1 MDYKHK
7 LHISEATIF
16 YNDGQWQGHEVR
28 RCLIKSE
35 HSQFQ
40 MLFDERFNEIDF
52 VYSDNPDD
60 PFKYQNHV
68 GKYLKSKFLEFKS
81 TDFRYRTG
89 DGFEGMS
96 MKLEDFISFLKKE
109 NREKLIN
116 EIIA

>member
-40 MLFDERFNEIDF
+40 MLFDERFN
-52 VYSDNPDD
+52 
-60 PFKYQNHV
+60 
-68 GKYLKSKFLEFKS
+68 GYLKSL
-81 TDFRYRTG
+81 
-89 DGFEGMS
+89 
-96 MKLEDFISFLKKE
+96 
-109 NREKLIN
+109 
-116 EIIA
+116 